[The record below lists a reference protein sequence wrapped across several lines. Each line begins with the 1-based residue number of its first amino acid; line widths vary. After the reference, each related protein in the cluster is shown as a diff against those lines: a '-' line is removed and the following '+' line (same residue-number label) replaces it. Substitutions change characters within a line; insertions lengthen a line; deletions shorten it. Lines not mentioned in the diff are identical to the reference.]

1 MSQIRIPNLE
11 NKKILLATPAYDG
24 KVGVDF
30 VNSLV
35 ASLLALRAA
44 GAEVHYAIYANSANV
59 PRVRNTAVAAM
70 MGEDFTDIVFID
82 ADMQWDAT
90 DLAKVCAYDTSI
102 VGAPYR
108 ARTDN
113 NARWIVVW
121 DDEVRQHEASGLLTA
136 KRAGTGFLRIRRDV
150 FEKLEELHPYLHY
163 AGPHV
168 TEEHQKPHLFA
179 FFDYTLKTGNDG
191 VTGHLSEDYY
201 FCDLAREA
209 GFTIWMDPNVNL
221 GHIGSKTWS
230 GKFVDDVKIASTEEN
245 EAK

>member
-1 MSQIRIPNLE
+1 MSEPVTVPSLK

-24 KVGVDF
+24 KVGVEF

-35 ASLLALRAA
+35 GSLLALRAA

-70 MGEDFTDIVFID
+70 LGEDFTDIVFID
-82 ADMQWDAT
+82 ADMQWDAK

-121 DDEVRQHEASGLLTA
+121 DDEVHQHEKTGLLTA
-136 KRAGTGFLRIRRDV
+136 KRAGTGFLRVRRDV
-150 FEKLEELHPYLHY
+150 FEKLMVEHPDLHY
-163 AGPHV
+163 EGPNV
-168 TEEHQKPHLFA
+168 TNDDHKPFLYA
-179 FFDYTLKTGNDG
+179 FFDYQLQTGKNG
-191 VTGHLSEDYY
+191 VVGHVSEDYY

-209 GFTIWMDPNVNL
+209 GFTIWVDPNVNL
-221 GHIGSKTWS
+221 GHVGSKIWS
-230 GKFVDDVKIASTEEN
+230 GKFTDDVKIADS
-245 EAK
+245 AGD

>member
-1 MSQIRIPNLE
+1 MTQIRIPNLE

-82 ADMQWDAT
+82 ADMQWDAV

-102 VGAPYR
+102 VGVPYR

-136 KRAGTGFLRIRRDV
+136 KRAGTGFLRVRRDV

-168 TEEHQKPHLFA
+168 TEENQKPHLFA
-179 FFDYTLKTGNDG
+179 FFDYALKAGEDG

-201 FCDLAREA
+201 FCDLARDA

-230 GKFVDDVKIASTEEN
+230 GKFVDDVKIASAEEN